1 MANRPTRPK
10 GYLTKGKTKSPDA
23 ARKAAAR
30 QQLTSPRKLAG
41 LVINSVLD
49 GSPAG
54 RGAKAAKAGSKVTQV
69 VLRNMRKK
77 AAGVGQRATVTSGQ
91 AKLVSSQMSR
101 SPVKRSRD
109 IVKKDSGRGLS
120 AREKQQ
126 VTKPDTIT
134 RPKPNAPKSKEQI
147 KFDKKEARGR
157 TIRKSLTI
165 QVNPARAKTTPK
177 RSTPV
182 TSSSKPKRTVEEVRK
197 TLEGKKVK
205 TGDKMRMNA
214 QEYFDTRLAQRE
226 AGKNSENTLRPGSR
240 EQAKEKAATRAKE
253 LNIAREERLLRRSKR
268 KEYRRDVRA
277 SKANPNRY
285 SNPKQEQGNRM
296 MSERLADI
304 GLQETDKAIARKA
317 VERAKIARTPLAQ
330 KKVEATLTEAAKAR
344 AAAARRNRIESRKIT
359 VRKKR
364 GE

>member
-1 MANRPTRPK
+1 MATRPTRPK

-54 RGAKAAKAGSKVTQV
+54 RGAKAGSKVTQV

-91 AKLVSSQMSR
+91 AKLASSQMSR

-134 RPKPNAPKSKEQI
+134 RPKPNKPKSKVEI
-147 KFDKKEARGR
+147 ATARKEARGR

-214 QEYFDTRLAQRE
+214 QEYFDTRLAQKA
-226 AGKNSENTLRPGSR
+226 AGKNPENSLRQTTR
-240 EQAKEKAATRAKE
+240 KMEAEKAAKANKERELEETR
-253 LNIAREERLLRRSKR
+253 LRREERRSKIN
-268 KEYRRDVRA
+268 DIRA
-277 SKANPNRY
+277 GLAKPNRY
-285 SNPKQEQGNRM
+285 STPRKEQGNRIM
-296 MSERLADI
+296 ADRLADI

-317 VERAKIARTPLAQ
+317 IERAKIARTPLAQ
-330 KKVEATLTEAAKAR
+330 KKVDATLSEAAKAR
-344 AAAARRNRIESRKIT
+344 AAAARRNRVESRKIT